1 MALRRPKKGAKWTD
15 YDRMCSMGYSKPL
28 PSPSN
33 MTILGSFFGSS
44 RLGTPIFY
52 RPQTAAPKERLF
64 QAYVQRTPSFVQAV
78 DLLTSKGG
86 EIHNVTWPWDRPDK
100 HMSRKIQDQYMTM
113 QRITA
118 LTNRISYRTWIFHY
132 ELRVPEDAPNCL
144 FPDLVRGAFKF
155 EHFLAL
161 FATSRWGSYGPS
173 ILRGFTRWQGAN
185 RTIGLGSG
193 WRFCSGTHRMAC
205 FWYWTMAIKG

>member
-1 MALRRPKKGAKWTD
+1 MRGSIQSFSFIMIIVNTPLVATSNIRVSNWLHPISEVSWPHVSSRLGVNNSTFFVHFPKQWGYTSKSLLMVEKRIPRMALRRPKKGAKRTD

-52 RPQTAAPKERLF
+52 RPQSAAPKERLF

-86 EIHNVTWPWDRPDK
+86 EIHNVTWP
-100 HMSRKIQDQYMTM
+100 
-113 QRITA
+113 
-118 LTNRISYRTWIFHY
+118 
-132 ELRVPEDAPNCL
+132 
-144 FPDLVRGAFKF
+144 
-155 EHFLAL
+155 
-161 FATSRWGSYGPS
+161 
-173 ILRGFTRWQGAN
+173 
-185 RTIGLGSG
+185 
-193 WRFCSGTHRMAC
+193 
-205 FWYWTMAIKG
+205 